1 MSEEVQ
7 PKPLDSVP
15 ETSEN
20 SDSSVD
26 DPVVEKEEKKENIE
40 IKVEEESPSPDPKA
54 PPSTPEPN
62 KVPVPKTPQEP
73 VAPPGPVAPS
83 GPPGPPD
90 QQKVRISDV
99 KINNPNDALNGL
111 AGFVHLAQQRGVY
124 SFEES
129 AKIFECIKMLED
141 RSR

>member
-7 PKPLDSVP
+7 SKPL
-15 ETSEN
+15 ETVHEASEN
-20 SDSSVD
+20 CDSSVD
-26 DPVVEKEEKKENIE
+26 EPVVEKEEKKENIE
-40 IKVEEESPSPDPKA
+40 IKVEEEAPSPDPKA
-54 PPSTPEPN
+54 PSSTPEPD
-62 KVPVPKTPQEP
+62 KEPVPPT
-73 VAPPGPVAPS
+73 PPGPAAPSGLPAPS
-83 GPPGPPD
+83 GPAE

-129 AKIFECIKMLED
+129 AKIYECIKMLED

>member
-1 MSEEVQ
+1 MSEEVES
-7 PKPLDSVP
+7 KPLETVP

-20 SDSSVD
+20 SDSSHD
-26 DPVVEKEEKKENIE
+26 EPVVEKEEKKENIE
-40 IKVEEESPSPDPKA
+40 MKVEEEAASPDPKA
-54 PPSTPEPN
+54 TTSTPKPSKEPEPVPPTPPSSA
-62 KVPVPKTPQEP
+62 K
-73 VAPPGPVAPS
+73 PPGPVAPPS
-83 GPPGPPD
+83 PAE

-129 AKIFECIKMLED
+129 AKIYECIKMLED